1 MFPTLI
7 PLAFSAFQD
16 TTINEAAE
24 ELANGN
30 SDNNCDPQEQESTS
44 KDCSHSTSKAMSTF
58 ARIGKWLFFIAGMA
72 MIFLDSEDYLKNFF
86 CVICV
91 NLMSFPNYLNFSICP
106 KYDWLSALH
115 SIGRGIPRKQ
125 NITGSV
131 KSRKKVDPELSII
144 ISHLVA
150 TPAKCCVLAL
160 IVFLPHDNR
169 PEYLHPTN
177 DFRLWMIIFGFFTV
191 FTSYIQKVSVKL
203 GLQKG
208 GLALSGLLGPLIAL
222 CMAFYNDLSH
232 AASDARF
239 LRYNTVIESYTG
251 TDWRTTFRN
260 DTKSTISQEDMD
272 EKKTI
277 IMCFVTGILGIL
289 HLLCLTQYVWKPKN
303 FIYPLDRHVFMLPAF
318 RPIGTSTFSLLNRRS
333 VDIIEEQESKVFG
346 NEFSAGSNTTTR
358 KSTVQGRKTNKSG
371 MWSKGQKNPYI
382 FICTTLWHEE
392 DFEMATLLRSVVKLL
407 RHARIKKDDPNQEY
421 QYELEMHIFFDN
433 VFVNKKIDK
442 EKKETNPPTD
452 DFIHAK
458 EWSELNE
465 WVKQF
470 QTVFKDVLSKYED
483 NEHITPAALEQGKII
498 RTPYGGR
505 VIYRIAGYDFVIH
518 LKDAKLVQGGKRWS
532 QVMYLY
538 YLIGWKIDACELRDS
553 DGFKVKKSKSFVL
566 ALDGDVDFEPDAFE
580 LVLDRCMRNEKLAAC
595 CGAIHPTGSGWLV
608 AYQNFEYAVGHW
620 LQKAAEHVLGCVL
633 CSPGCFS
640 LMRVS
645 YLSEPNVMAMYKSL
659 ALNPMEKLQYDQGED
674 RWLCTLMLFAGG
686 RIEYE
691 GSSHCNTFAPEDLPT
706 FYKQRRR
713 WGPST
718 TANIWNLV
726 AQQKLARRS
735 NSYIS
740 VPYIVYQF
748 TVMTFALIGVS
759 TTMMMVAEAF
769 SLGVGLYF
777 LRVTKIKFLRK
788 LNS

>member
-1 MFPTLI
+1 MFPTII
-7 PLAFSAFQD
+7 PLVFSEFQD
-16 TTINEAAE
+16 TTIGDAEAQIPDE
-24 ELANGN
+24 NQRITDGDNQSQPQEKESSG
-30 SDNNCDPQEQESTS
+30 NNCARSTL
-44 KDCSHSTSKAMSTF
+44 KAMSTV
-58 ARIGKWLFFIAGMA
+58 ARVGKWLFFIAGMA
-72 MIFLDSEDYLKNFF
+72 LIFLDSDFILKNFY
-86 CVICV
+86 CIICV
-91 NLMSFPNYLNFSICP
+91 NLMSIPNYMNFSICP
-106 KYDWLSALH
+106 KYDCISAIH
-115 SIGRGIPRKQ
+115 SVGRGIPRKRDD
-125 NITGSV
+125 TGSA
-131 KSRKKVDPELSII
+131 KSKKKRDPELSII
-144 ISHLVA
+144 ISHLFA
-150 TPAKCCVLAL
+150 TPVKCGVLAL
-160 IVFLPHDNR
+160 IFLSTD
-169 PEYLHPTN
+169 EYVDPTQ
-177 DFRLWMIIFGFFTV
+177 DSFRVWMIVFAIFTV
-191 FTSYIQKVSVKL
+191 LTSYLQKVSVKL
-203 GLQKG
+203 GLQKS

-222 CMAFYNDLSH
+222 SLAFYEDLPPAELQFLVDYPENYSGTEWRSNVTSFYQKTSDQSNDQ
-232 AASDARF
+232 SDDQ
-239 LRYNTVIESYTG
+239 L
-251 TDWRTTFRN
+251 
-260 DTKSTISQEDMD
+260 
-272 EKKTI
+272 
-277 IMCFVTGILGIL
+277 IMTFVTGILGIL

-333 VDIIEEQESKVFG
+333 VDIIEEQESEVF
-346 NEFSAGSNTTTR
+346 NTQFSAGSKTTTR

-407 RHARIKKDDPNQEY
+407 RHARIKKNDPNQEN

-433 VFVNKKIDK
+433 VFVKKPKDK
-442 EKKETNPPTD
+442 EKGETD

-458 EWSELNE
+458 EWLELNE
-465 WVKQF
+465 WVVQF

-518 LKDAKLVQGGKRWS
+518 LKDAELVQRGKRWS

-553 DGFKVKKSKSFVL
+553 DGFKVKKSKSFIL

-735 NSYIS
+735 NPYIS
-740 VPYIVYQF
+740 VPYILYQF

-777 LRVTKIKFLRK
+777 
-788 LNS
+788 SMSQ